1 MQRLLI
7 HCQSNLQL
15 GEEIKNFIQSRLPY
29 DVTLSSSRNATVE
42 AITQRAVHMLLYE
55 TTKFV
60 ESDLQYIR
68 DLRQQGYFYPTLI
81 VADTAEIPGFVN
93 VSEKLKCH
101 LLLKPFEYKALRGI
115 TQKLM
120 LSRNL
125 PQQMHRRFHTQQ
137 KAVLE
142 TYFTGE
148 VITSQMF
155 NLSVGGAYFEFDGKP
170 RVAVGDLVRLKV
182 SLYDVSREHSV
193 NARVV
198 WTTRKGI
205 QGGTGIG
212 VRFIKGDD
220 IYRQL
225 MDKV

>member
-7 HCQSNLQL
+7 HCQSSIQL

-29 DVTLSSSRNATVE
+29 EVALSSSRNATAE
-42 AITQRAVHMLLYE
+42 MITQRAVHMMLYE
-55 TTKFV
+55 TTKFM

-68 DLRQQGYFYPTLI
+68 DLRQQGYFNPALI
-81 VADTAEIPGFVN
+81 VADAVDIPGFVN
-93 VSEKLKCH
+93 VSDKLKCH

-120 LSRNL
+120 LSRQL

-142 TYFTGE
+142 TYISGD
-148 VITSQMF
+148 VIPSQMF
-155 NLSVGGAYFEFDGKP
+155 NLSVGGAYFEFDGKM

-182 SLYDVSREHSV
+182 NLYDVSREHSV

-205 QGGTGIG
+205 QGGVGVG

-220 IYRQL
+220 IYRHL